1 MGTLPWSL
9 QQLTGEV
16 AGPGSQSEGDTEDPP
31 EDVVGV
37 RLRPRMGRNR
47 RLGSSESQGRTPSSV
62 AVAALFDGQQVY
74 GESQAQ
80 RLDLRRMEPSKTS
93 TVEGAVPRIRYSSVS
108 RAGHTGDANV
118 RKRNQDAHIVIPQY
132 NGVADNYMFGVF
144 DGHGQFGTEASQFA
158 SSSFALSFSL
168 AGIGDPGGSPV
179 KKAPAAP
186 PSPGKTQRRG
196 TLMMMNDMK
205 HTMKET
211 HKALLQERSFDVS
224 LSGTTAVVAFIDAN
238 RLFVA
243 NAGDSKAVLATQANG
258 RLVAKDLNVEHKAN
272 TSGEG
277 KRIAASG
284 GKVKEDQSYEG
295 APARVFLQE
304 PLFYK
309 GQYFEIPGLAMSR
322 SLGDKVAHSVGVSSE
337 AEVLKKII
345 DKDDR
350 FIVVASDGLWEFVT
364 SAEAVNIVAQSL
376 DSPSGWGDLDVAAAK
391 LLAEAELRWA
401 QEDEVCDDITIIVIG
416 IDFEED

>member
-1 MGTLPWSL
+1 
-9 QQLTGEV
+9 
-16 AGPGSQSEGDTEDPP
+16 
-31 EDVVGV
+31 
-37 RLRPRMGRNR
+37 
-47 RLGSSESQGRTPSSV
+47 
-62 AVAALFDGQQVY
+62 
-74 GESQAQ
+74 
-80 RLDLRRMEPSKTS
+80 
-93 TVEGAVPRIRYSSVS
+93 
-108 RAGHTGDANV
+108 V

-132 NGVADNYMFGVF
+132 NGVSDNYMFGVF

-168 AGIGDPGGSPV
+168 AGMGDPGGSPV
-179 KKAPAAP
+179 KKTPAGATA
-186 PSPGKTQRRG
+186 SPATTPNKAQRRG

-211 HKALLQERSFDVS
+211 HKALLQERTFDVS

-243 NAGDSKAVLATQANG
+243 NAGDSKAVLATQSNG
-258 RLVAKDLNVEHKAN
+258 RLMAKDLNVEHKAN
-272 TSGEG
+272 TNSEG

-337 AEVLKKII
+337 AEVLKKIL
-345 DKDDR
+345 DRDDR

-364 SAEAVNIVAQSL
+364 SAEAINIVAQSL

-391 LLAEAELRWA
+391 LLAEAEVRWA
-401 QEDEVCDDITIIVIG
+401 LEDEVCDDITIIVIG
-416 IDFEED
+416 IDFQEAEEAQTEGK

>member
-1 MGTLPWSL
+1 MRAAQT
-9 QQLTGEV
+9 
-16 AGPGSQSEGDTEDPP
+16 EGDADQPP

-37 RLRPRMGRNR
+37 RLLPRAGRNR
-47 RLGSSESQGRTPSSV
+47 RLGSSESKGRAPSSV

-80 RLDLRRMEPSKTS
+80 RLDLKRLEPSKTT

-108 RAGHTGDANV
+108 RAGHTGDARV

-168 AGIGDPGGSPV
+168 AGMGDPGGSPA
-179 KKAPAAP
+179 KKAPAGGGAP
-186 PSPGKTQRRG
+186 AASPGDKTQRRG

-211 HKALLQERSFDVS
+211 HKALLQERTFDVS
-224 LSGTTAVVAFIDAN
+224 LSGTTAVVVFIDAN
-238 RLFVA
+238 RVFVA
-243 NAGDSKAVLATQANG
+243 NAGDSKAVLATQSNG
-258 RLVAKDLNVEHKAN
+258 RLVPKDLNVEHKAN
-272 TSGEG
+272 TNSEG

-337 AEVLKKII
+337 AEVLKKVL
-345 DKDDR
+345 DRDDR

-364 SAEAVNIVAQSL
+364 SAEAINIVAQSL

-391 LLAEAELRWA
+391 LLAEAEVRWA
-401 QEDEVCDDITIIVIG
+401 LEDEVCDDITIIVIG
-416 IDFEED
+416 IDFQEAEEG

>member
-1 MGTLPWSL
+1 M
-9 QQLTGEV
+9 
-16 AGPGSQSEGDTEDPP
+16 
-31 EDVVGV
+31 GV
-37 RLRPRMGRNR
+37 RLRPRAGRNR
-47 RLGSSESQGRTPSSV
+47 RLGSSESKGRAPSSV

-80 RLDLRRMEPSKTS
+80 RLDLKRLEPSKTT

-108 RAGHTGDANV
+108 RAGHTGDARV

-168 AGIGDPGGSPV
+168 AGMGDPGGKTSPA
-179 KKAPAAP
+179 KKAPAGGGAP
-186 PSPGKTQRRG
+186 AASPQGKTQRRG

-211 HKALLQERSFDVS
+211 HKALLQERTFDVS
-224 LSGTTAVVAFIDAN
+224 LSGTTAVVVFIDAN
-238 RLFVA
+238 RVFVA
-243 NAGDSKAVLATQANG
+243 NAGDSKAVLATQSNG
-258 RLVAKDLNVEHKAN
+258 RLVPKDLNVEHKAN
-272 TSGEG
+272 TNSEG

-337 AEVLKKII
+337 AEVLKKIL
-345 DKDDR
+345 DCDDR
-350 FIVVASDGLWEFVT
+350 FIIVASDGLWEFVT
-364 SAEAVNIVAQSL
+364 SAEAINIVAQSL

-391 LLAEAELRWA
+391 LLAEAEVRWA
-401 QEDEVCDDITIIVIG
+401 MEDEVCDDITIIVIG
-416 IDFEED
+416 IDFQEAEEIQTEGE

>member
-1 MGTLPWSL
+1 T
-9 QQLTGEV
+9 
-16 AGPGSQSEGDTEDPP
+16 
-31 EDVVGV
+31 
-37 RLRPRMGRNR
+37 
-47 RLGSSESQGRTPSSV
+47 
-62 AVAALFDGQQVY
+62 
-74 GESQAQ
+74 
-80 RLDLRRMEPSKTS
+80 

-108 RAGHTGDANV
+108 RAGHTGDARV

-168 AGIGDPGGSPV
+168 AGMGDPGGKTSPA
-179 KKAPAAP
+179 KKAPAGGGAP
-186 PSPGKTQRRG
+186 AASPQGKTQRRG

-211 HKALLQERSFDVS
+211 HKALLQERTFDVS
-224 LSGTTAVVAFIDAN
+224 LSGTTAVVVFIDAN
-238 RLFVA
+238 RVFVA
-243 NAGDSKAVLATQANG
+243 NAGDSKAVLATQSNG
-258 RLVAKDLNVEHKAN
+258 RLVPKDLNVEHKAN
-272 TSGEG
+272 TNSEG

-337 AEVLKKII
+337 AEVLKKVL
-345 DKDDR
+345 DRDDR

-364 SAEAVNIVAQSL
+364 SAEAINIVAQSL

-391 LLAEAELRWA
+391 LLAEA
-401 QEDEVCDDITIIVIG
+401 
-416 IDFEED
+416 